1 MLHWYALYTKPRR
14 ERKVAEQLNDLGFT
28 IYLPLKMEIRQWS
41 DRKKK
46 VVSPLF
52 SSYVFI
58 QIEESKRDSVF
69 VIDGVLN
76 YVFWLGKPAV
86 IRDEEM
92 EIMQREI
99 EQPNRSVE
107 ISNLQSGDRVE
118 LEQGAFKGQNA
129 IINYVSN
136 QKVHLFLPSLGVK
149 LVISRDGI

>member
-99 EQPNRSVE
+99 EQPNRE
-107 ISNLQSGDRVE
+107 MLIETLQPGDYLQ
-118 LEQGAFKGQNA
+118 LEQGIFKGKSA
-129 IINYVSN
+129 VVKYVSN
-136 QKVHLFLPSLGVK
+136 NTVHLHLHSLGVK
-149 LVISRDGI
+149 LIISRDSV